1 MVTKCTVSDGIVSL
15 KKSENVY
22 VVTAANKSEGY
33 YDILKESCIRNRC
46 ELTTLGFGEK
56 WGGYVWKYKKM
67 REYLKTIK
75 PNDIVIFVDGF
86 DVIMTEDIDT
96 VMKKYKK
103 FEKDIVISIAY
114 ESDYSKLIAKR
125 LYKLVE
131 YNGNEYSVN
140 TGLYMGKCETLLKM
154 YDLIDQNHGFK
165 NYNEDQLLMS
175 VFLNNSKKFMKKYI
189 ALDTDATLFNNAMRV
204 NIKDYVFDS
213 SGDKKLNIS
222 YKNNQILN
230 TFKQPSSFLHGPA
243 SARLTPYLEK
253 LGYTNIPD
261 IAPLSNA
268 RALFYSKLFLAG
280 MFWHDWVIIFIVL
293 LIVVFTIVLTVM
305 IVRAIRYKKIV
316 RIKK

>member
-1 MVTKCTVSDGIVSL
+1 M
-15 KKSENVY
+15 SENVY

-33 YDILKESCIRNRC
+33 YDILKESCIRNGC

-56 WGGYVWKYKKM
+56 WGGYVWKYTKM

-131 YNGNEYSVN
+131 YNG
-140 TGLYMGKCETLLKM
+140 KCDTLLKM
-154 YDLIDQNHGFK
+154 YDLIDRNHGFK

-175 VFLNNSKKFMKKYI
+175 VFLNNSEKFMKKYI

-253 LGYTNIPD
+253 LGYKNIPD
-261 IAPLSNA
+261 IVPLSNT

-280 MFWHDWVIIFIVL
+280 MFWYDWVIIFIVL
-293 LIVVFTIVLTVM
+293 IIVVFMIVIL
-305 IVRAIRYKKIV
+305 VRAIRYKKFV
-316 RIKK
+316 RKKK

>member
-15 KKSENVY
+15 KMSENVY

-114 ESDYSKLIAKR
+114 ESDYSKHIAKR

-189 ALDTDATLFNNAMRV
+189 ALDTKANLFNNAMRV